1 MTYCRIF
8 LPVSLFAIVTIA
20 SFVPLP
26 AFAQEE
32 PTPQTGLDCLTGT
45 PDGSFNGDRPLTRN
59 EFAAGL
65 NDCLL
70 QLEQQLD
77 LEDYAT
83 RSEVEATIQSQQELN
98 TELETLSDRLNTLSG
113 DSP

>member
-1 MTYCRIF
+1 MSYRPIF
-8 LPVSLFAIVTIA
+8 HPVSLFAIVTIA

-26 AFAQEE
+26 AFAQEN
-32 PTPQTGLDCLTGT
+32 PTPQTGLDCLTGSH
-45 PDGSFNGDRPLTRN
+45 GFFNGARPLTRN

-65 NDCLL
+65 NTCLL

-83 RSEVEATIQSQQELN
+83 RLEVEATIQYQQELN
-98 TELETLSDRLNTLSG
+98 TELETLSDRLNNLLD